1 MFVDFLKYY
10 PIYKYI
16 YSSNLCLFVCMSN
29 VSGAEVGHCLDTV
42 HGIERIEG
50 RPHLHEEASQN
61 VLDQCLGEDNAVEV
75 LLVVELLANSRLAR
89 RLLILGERS
98 SATS

>member
-1 MFVDFLKYY
+1 
-10 PIYKYI
+10 
-16 YSSNLCLFVCMSN
+16 MSN

-42 HGIERIEG
+42 LGIERIEG
-50 RPHLHEEASQN
+50 RPHLHGEASQN

-89 RLLILGERS
+89 RVLILGERS